1 MVDGYVWVLL
11 SYFYMSK
18 FLYKLENVFKIKY
31 LIKYTH
37 VDFYSPLWDTAQASR
52 NGVVPLWGR

>member
-37 VDFYSPLWDTAQASR
+37 VDFYSPL
-52 NGVVPLWGR
+52 